1 MDKGGWL
8 RGLGLIKDLSMI
20 TAIKAKMNDQTLGEN
35 TRRGRSD
42 RINVNPS
49 GFGAKHIDSQ
59 IARTIKGDL
68 NFPLFRY
75 HREYPA
81 LRYPRYLIPVPETK

>member
-1 MDKGGWL
+1 MHKGGWL
-8 RGLGLIKDLSMI
+8 REHGVVKDLLMI
-20 TAIKAKMNDQTLGEN
+20 AAIKAKMNDQTLGEN

-49 GFGAKHIDSQ
+49 GFGAKHVDTQ
-59 IARTIKGDL
+59 IPTAIKGDL

-75 HREYPA
+75 HREYPT